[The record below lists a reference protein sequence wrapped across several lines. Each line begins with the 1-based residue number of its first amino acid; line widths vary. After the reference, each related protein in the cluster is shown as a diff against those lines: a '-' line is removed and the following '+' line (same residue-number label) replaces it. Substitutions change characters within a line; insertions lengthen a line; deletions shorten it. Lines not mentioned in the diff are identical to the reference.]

1 MKRAGAFS
9 AGLLSLLSATLVA
22 QDSTKTTLPPV
33 VVKVGRDAGRPILDL
48 PYAISI
54 ATPDSA
60 RLGQRHTSLDET
72 LFLIPGVTVFNR
84 NNPAQDARISI
95 RGFGA
100 RSSFGVRGIRV
111 MRDGIPFTLPDGQ
124 TPIDYLDLENV
135 GRVEVLR
142 GSASSLYGNAGGGVI
157 DIHSVDP
164 GSSRISASAKAWSAD
179 HGSRKTVAQTAGR
192 LSGFSY
198 QTSASQWDTDGFRHY
213 SRQETTIGDLRG
225 VLDARGTKYSLN
237 FEGFKMPI
245 AENPGALT
253 LAQLNADPEMAD
265 PLSVR
270 KAASKIVKQA
280 QFGAVAVH
288 QFAGGELSATVYS
301 ARRALY
307 NPLTFG
313 IVHVQ
318 RHTSGA
324 ELRATIP
331 RTIGGLANRITGG
344 LELQRQNDARR
355 NYTNCTDLTTP
366 LTTTTATCP
375 SVGRAQGTTTL
386 DQIELVSSRGFYA
399 SDELALTPRF
409 LVTAS
414 ARADAVNFAVKDRFI
429 TSTNPDDSGNRNL
442 RSISPMIGFTIRLSP
457 TSSYYWNLST
467 AFETPTATELG
478 NHPDGSAG
486 INQDLNPQ
494 RSLTYE
500 VGYRGVSSS
509 AIQYNAA
516 LFTTAIHDELVPF
529 EIPSS
534 NGRRYFRNA
543 GRTARKGAELSL
555 AKSFAHTDVGVAYT
569 YGDFKYRSFTV
580 AGASFAGKRIP
591 GVAAQE
597 LQASTTV
604 HFGTVSLVGEGLF
617 SSRVFTDDANSA
629 SAPGFGVINLR
640 FVADAIGEVSGLSF
654 AVGAY
659 NLFDRTY
666 ASSVAVNATGGK
678 YFEPGQKRSV
688 YAGFTFSFAT
698 KERPR

>member
-1 MKRAGAFS
+1 MKRAGVFS
-9 AGLLSLLSATLVA
+9 AGLLSLLSAQLSA
-22 QDSTKTTLPPV
+22 QDSTKTTLTPV

-48 PYAISI
+48 PYAITV

-60 RLGQRHTSLDET
+60 RPGQRHNSLDET

-111 MRDGIPFTLPDGQ
+111 MRDGIPLTLPDGQ

-135 GRVEVLR
+135 GRIEVLR

-157 DIHSVDP
+157 DIHSADP
-164 GSSRISASAKAWSAD
+164 GDARLSASAKAWTAGHS
-179 HGSRKTVAQTAGR
+179 SKKTVAQTAGR

-198 QTSASQWDTDGFRHY
+198 QTTASRWKTDGFREY
-213 SRQETTIGDLRG
+213 SRQETTTGDLRG
-225 VLDARGTKYSLN
+225 QLTARGTNYGIT
-237 FEGFKMPI
+237 FEGYEMPT
-245 AENPGALT
+245 AQNPGALT
-253 LAQLNADPEMAD
+253 LSQLSSNPEMAD

-270 KAASKIVKQA
+270 KAAGKIVKQA
-280 QFGAVAVH
+280 QFGASAVR
-288 QFAGGELSATVYS
+288 AIRGGELRATIHS
-301 ARRALY
+301 GRRTLY

-313 IVHVQ
+313 IVSVR

-324 ELRATIP
+324 EFRGTIPWRIATFDNRATAGI
-331 RTIGGLANRITGG
+331 
-344 LELQRQNDARR
+344 ELQRQNDARK
-355 NYTNCTDLTTP
+355 NFANCVDRVTP
-366 LTTTTATCP
+366 LTVATATCP
-375 SVGRAQGTTTL
+375 AVGSVEGSLTL
-386 DQIELVSSRGFYA
+386 DQNELVRSAGIYA
-399 SDELALTPRF
+399 LDELTLTPRY
-409 LVTAS
+409 LITAS
-414 ARADAVNFAVKDRFI
+414 ARADAVRFGVSDHLI
-429 TSTNPDDSGNRNL
+429 TSRNPDDSGNRNL

-486 INQDLNPQ
+486 INQDLSPQ

-500 VGYRGVSSS
+500 VGYKGVSSS
-509 AIQYNAA
+509 AIRYNAA
-516 LFTTAIHDELVPF
+516 LFTTAVHDELVPF

-543 GRTARKGAELSL
+543 GRTSRKGAELSL
-555 AKSFAHTDVGVAYT
+555 AKSFPYTDLGIAYT
-569 YGDFKYRSFTV
+569 YGNFKYRSFTV
-580 AGASFAGKRIP
+580 AGTSFAGKRIP
-591 GVAAQE
+591 GVASQE
-597 LQASTTV
+597 LQTSMTV
-604 HFGTVSLVGEGLF
+604 HIHTLSLVGEGLF
-617 SSRVFTDDANSA
+617 SGRVFADDANLA
-629 SAPGFGVINLR
+629 SAPGFGVFNLR
-640 FVADAIGEVSGLSF
+640 LVADAIGEVGGLSF

-678 YFEPGQKRSV
+678 FFEPGQKRSV

-698 KERPR
+698 KDQPR